1 MRCKKTIQR
10 ENMKKLIFIFTL
22 FVSCNGFADEQA
34 ELAKKLGNIEFQ
46 AWHYGY
52 SGLSIEV

>member
-1 MRCKKTIQR
+1 
-10 ENMKKLIFIFTL
+10 MKKLIFIFTL